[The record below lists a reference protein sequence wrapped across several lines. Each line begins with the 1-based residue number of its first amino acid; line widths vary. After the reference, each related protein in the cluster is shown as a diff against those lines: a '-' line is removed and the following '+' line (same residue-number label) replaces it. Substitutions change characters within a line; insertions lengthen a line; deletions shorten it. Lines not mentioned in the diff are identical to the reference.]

1 MHRGLQKAARILL
14 IHMGAKDDIL
24 GRMKK
29 GNKVKDTFAL
39 CWKVVCELLVLL
51 QLIHHLRMKLAEIR
65 PEKQVRAYYGGY
77 QC

>member
-39 CWKVVCELLVLL
+39 C
-51 QLIHHLRMKLAEIR
+51 
-65 PEKQVRAYYGGY
+65 
-77 QC
+77 

>member
-1 MHRGLQKAARILL
+1 MRIRGSGMHRGLQKAARILQ

-39 CWKVVCELLVLL
+39 C
-51 QLIHHLRMKLAEIR
+51 
-65 PEKQVRAYYGGY
+65 
-77 QC
+77 